1 MSYQAL
7 YRTWRP
13 RQFKD
18 VIGQEVITQTL
29 KNALIADKVSHA
41 YLFSGPRG
49 TGKTSCAKILAKAVN
64 CTNLTDGEPCN
75 QCENCIA
82 SDNGSLNDLLEID
95 AASNNGVD
103 EIRDIRDKVKY
114 APSQGQYKVY
124 IIDEVHMLSMG
135 AFNALLKTLEEPP
148 EHVIFILATT
158 ELQKVPATIISRT
171 QKFIFK
177 NLQVT
182 TIANHLIEVLD
193 DMNIEYES
201 EAIEMIA
208 KVSDGGM
215 RDALS
220 ILDQIISFNSDNRV
234 TTAEVEKTT
243 GYANT
248 QAIENLL
255 TTILAKDLTASLK
268 QGLDLQNEGITVR
281 NILTEAINVLT
292 ELLLAQK
299 NVAHQTELAKLVEGS
314 SQEQLLAMIE
324 YANEGLN
331 NLKYSTQQ
339 KTILD
344 VFVVKSLNYL
354 PTTTNASDSHIQEEI
369 GTLNQKLSQALQE
382 IEHLKTKPIQQ
393 NQNSQPAVKT
403 PKPSVEKKR
412 RHNYQQQVYD
422 VLRTATKADLKQVVS
437 VWEDVLKA
445 LAPSKRAMMEV
456 SKPVAASPTQ
466 VVIAFEYDI
475 WFEKVLDD
483 QELLDELNRY
493 LELELTE
500 SRQIILVPTAEWP
513 VLRQDFLKNHK
524 DEIQSSKPQQDDK
537 IQEEKSESDVVSKA
551 KELFG
556 SEFIS
561 IKD

>member
-29 KNALIADKVSHA
+29 KNALMANKVSHA

-64 CTNLTDGEPCN
+64 CTNLKDGEPCN

-177 NLQVT
+177 NLQVK

-193 DMNIEYES
+193 DMQIGYEA

-220 ILDQIISFNSDNRV
+220 ILDQIISFNLDQQV
-234 TTAEVEKTT
+234 TTKEVEETT
-243 GYANT
+243 SYANT
-248 QAIENLL
+248 KAIQ
-255 TTILAKDLTASLK
+255 TILTSVLTKDLTTSL
-268 QGLDLQNEGITVR
+268 QQTVDLQAKGITVK
-281 NILTEAINVLT
+281 NILTEAIDVLT
-292 ELLLAQK
+292 SLLLAQK
-299 NVAHQTELAKLVEGS
+299 ETEKETELTKLAQDS

-339 KTILD
+339 KTLLD
-344 VFVVKSLNYL
+344 VFIVKSINYL
-354 PTTTNASDSHIQEEI
+354 PTTGAVDNHVQEELA
-369 GTLNQKLSQALQE
+369 TLNQKLNQALKQ
-382 IEHLKTKPIQQ
+382 IEDLKSKPVQQ
-393 NQNSQPAVKT
+393 QPTVQATVKT

-422 VLRTATKADLKQVVS
+422 VLRTATRGDLKQVVG

-483 QELLDELNRY
+483 QELLDDLNRY
-493 LELELTE
+493 LELELKE
-500 SRQIILVPTAEWP
+500 SRKIILVPAAEWP

-524 DEIQSSKPQQDDK
+524 DEIKSSNSQQDDK
-537 IQEEKSESDVVSKA
+537 IQEEKPESDVVSKA

>member
-29 KNALIADKVSHA
+29 KNALTADKVSHA

-64 CTNLTDGEPCN
+64 CTNLIDGEPCN
-75 QCENCIA
+75 HCENCIA

-177 NLQVT
+177 NLQVK
-182 TIANHLIEVLD
+182 TITNHLIEVLE
-193 DMNIEYES
+193 DMEIDYDS
-201 EAIEMIA
+201 EAVAMIA

-220 ILDQIISFNSDNRV
+220 ILDQIISFNSGSQV
-234 TTAEVEKTT
+234 TVKEVEETT

-248 QAIENLL
+248 RAVQSILISILNRNL
-255 TTILAKDLTASLK
+255 TESL
-268 QGLDLQNEGITVR
+268 QESTDLQDKGITVK
-281 NILTEAINVLT
+281 NILTEVIDVLT
-292 ELLLAQK
+292 TMLLAQK
-299 NVAHQTELAKLVEGS
+299 DIKQANTTELIQKAQET
-314 SQEQLLAMIE
+314 SQNQLLAMIE
-324 YANEGLN
+324 YANEALN

-339 KTILD
+339 KTLLD
-344 VFVVKSLNYL
+344 VFVVKSVNYV
-354 PTTTNASDSHIQEEI
+354 PATGVEDAHIQEELT
-369 GTLNQKLSQALQE
+369 TLNQKLNQA
-382 IEHLKTKPIQQ
+382 IQQ
-393 NQNSQPAVKT
+393 IEQLKSKPVQQVSTQSTKL

-422 VLRTATKADLKQVVS
+422 VLRTATKGDLKQVID
-437 VWEDVLKA
+437 VWKDVLKA

-483 QELLDELNRY
+483 QGLLDDLNRY
-493 LELELTE
+493 LELELKE

-513 VLRQDFLKNHK
+513 VLRQDFIKKHK
-524 DEIQSSKPQQDDK
+524 SEIKSSNSQQDDK

>member
-29 KNALIADKVSHA
+29 KNALMADKVSHA

-64 CTNLTDGEPCN
+64 CTNLKDGEPCN

-177 NLQVT
+177 NLQVK

-193 DMNIEYES
+193 DMQIGYEA

-215 RDALS
+215 RDAFS
-220 ILDQIISFNSDNRV
+220 ILDQIISFNSDQQV
-234 TTAEVEKTT
+234 TTKEVEETT

-248 QAIENLL
+248 KAIQ
-255 TTILAKDLTASLK
+255 TILTSVLTKDLTTSL
-268 QGLDLQNEGITVR
+268 QQTVDLQAKGITVK
-281 NILTEAINVLT
+281 NILTEAIDVLT
-292 ELLLAQK
+292 SLLLAQK
-299 NVAHQTELAKLVEGS
+299 ETEKETELTKLVQDS

-339 KTILD
+339 KTLLD
-344 VFVVKSLNYL
+344 VFIVKSINYL
-354 PTTTNASDSHIQEEI
+354 PTTGAVDNHVQEELA
-369 GTLNQKLSQALQE
+369 TLNQKLNQALKQ
-382 IEHLKTKPIQQ
+382 IEDLKSKPVQQ
-393 NQNSQPAVKT
+393 QPTVQSTVKT

-422 VLRTATKADLKQVVS
+422 VLRTATRGDLKQVVG

-456 SKPVAASPTQ
+456 SKPVAASPKQ

-483 QELLDELNRY
+483 QELLDDLNRY
-493 LELELTE
+493 LELELKE
-500 SRQIILVPTAEWP
+500 SRQIILVPAAEWP

-524 DEIQSSKPQQDDK
+524 DEIKSSNSQQDDK
-537 IQEEKSESDVVSKA
+537 IQEEKPESEVVSKA

>member
-29 KNALIADKVSHA
+29 KNALMADKVSHA

-64 CTNLTDGEPCN
+64 CTNLKDGEPCN

-177 NLQVT
+177 NLQVK

-193 DMNIEYES
+193 DMQIGYEA
-201 EAIEMIA
+201 EAVAMIA

-220 ILDQIISFNSDNRV
+220 ILDQIISFNSGSQV
-234 TTAEVEKTT
+234 TVKEVEETT

-248 QAIENLL
+248 RAIQ
-255 TTILAKDLTASLK
+255 TILTSVLTKDLTTSL
-268 QGLDLQNEGITVR
+268 QQTVDLQAKGITVK
-281 NILTEAINVLT
+281 NILTEAIDVLT
-292 ELLLAQK
+292 SLLLAQK
-299 NVAHQTELAKLVEGS
+299 ETEKETELTKLVQDS

-339 KTILD
+339 KTLLD
-344 VFVVKSLNYL
+344 VFIVKSINYL
-354 PTTTNASDSHIQEEI
+354 PTTGAVDNHIQEELA
-369 GTLNQKLSQALQE
+369 TLNQKLNQALKQ
-382 IEHLKTKPIQQ
+382 IEDLKSKPVQQ
-393 NQNSQPAVKT
+393 QPTVQATVKT

-422 VLRTATKADLKQVVS
+422 VLRTATRGDLKQVVG

-456 SKPVAASPTQ
+456 SKPVAASPKQ

-483 QELLDELNRY
+483 QELLDDLNRY
-493 LELELTE
+493 LELELKE
-500 SRQIILVPTAEWP
+500 SRQIILVPAAEWP

-524 DEIQSSKPQQDDK
+524 DEIKSSNSQQDDK
-537 IQEEKSESDVVSKA
+537 IQEEKPESDVVSKA